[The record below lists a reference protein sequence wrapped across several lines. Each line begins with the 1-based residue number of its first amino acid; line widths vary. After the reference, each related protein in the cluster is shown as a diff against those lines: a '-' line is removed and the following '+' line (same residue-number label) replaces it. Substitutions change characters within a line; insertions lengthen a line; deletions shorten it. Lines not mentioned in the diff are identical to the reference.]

1 LRDLNANQA
10 RQAESVFMTEQ
21 RTQGSRGIREFLN
34 SSAGKAV
41 SIGFIL
47 VAIGVIFFSIRGTF
61 GASDIQ
67 NFANTRTF
75 ICAETLKPYQYEL
88 TANSKIPAPS
98 PFSGKNTG
106 YPAEMCYWTKDGK
119 PKKEPTP
126 VLLNTWRKLPEPT
139 FCPDCGRLVVV
150 RNPEARPGGKP
161 PPTEAE
167 FKPGARRANPE

>member
-1 LRDLNANQA
+1 M
-10 RQAESVFMTEQ
+10 AE
-21 RTQGSRGIREFLN
+21 RNTQGSKGVREFLN

-47 VAIGVIFFSIRGTF
+47 LAVGVIFFSIRSTF
-61 GASDIQ
+61 GSSDIQ

-88 TANSKIPAPS
+88 TATSKIPAPS
-98 PFSGKNTG
+98 PHSGKNTG
-106 YPAEMCYWTKDGK
+106 YPAEFCYWTKDGK
-119 PKKEPTP
+119 TKTQPTP

-150 RNPEARPGGKP
+150 RNPEPRPGGKA

-167 FKPGARRANPE
+167 LKAGGRRAKPE